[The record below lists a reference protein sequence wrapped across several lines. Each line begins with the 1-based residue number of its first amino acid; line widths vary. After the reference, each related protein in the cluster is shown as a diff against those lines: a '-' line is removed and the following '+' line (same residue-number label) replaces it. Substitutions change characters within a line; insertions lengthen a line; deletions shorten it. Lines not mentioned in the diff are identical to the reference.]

1 MQGQHKRLPD
11 SGNGKHISPLSPF
24 PPVQSQTHEP
34 TEETEKGKQRLGKQK
49 TETEGGKAGVEQ
61 EETEETE
68 TDGRLTNARPQVL
81 GESAIIVIVL
91 LEGSQGLVE
100 GVPGDH
106 LEHVHQPFV
115 PTVQA
120 HFVRT
125 GSEFVCFVCFVVS
138 VGAVPFLLPVF
149 PSSLFFCIPW
159 LAISGPGAFKV
170 QGSRFEVQGSR
181 FKVQGSRF
189 KVQGSGFKV
198 QGSRF
203 KVRGSRFKVQGSRF
217 RVQGSRFRVQGSRF
231 KVQGS
236 RFEVQGSRFRR
247 SKGVPAYHYSALL
260 SPLSPLSPF
269 PPVQSQTAQ
278 PSRHKRSRMPSRRS
292 RMRTPRHS
300 MRLPRKASSQIA
312 VWRMSL
318 SGMIQA

>member
-138 VGAVPFLLPVF
+138 VGGSAFSASRLPCFPVF
-149 PSSLFFCIPW
+149 RGLRF
-159 LAISGPGAFKV
+159 LARA
-170 QGSRFEVQGSR
+170 RSR
-181 FKVQGSRF
+181 FKVQRF
-189 KVQGSGFKV
+189 NGSGV
-198 QGSRF
+198 QR
-203 KVRGSRFKVQGSRF
+203 
-217 RVQGSRFRVQGSRF
+217 
-231 KVQGS
+231 
-236 RFEVQGSRFRR
+236 
-247 SKGVPAYHYSALL
+247 
-260 SPLSPLSPF
+260 
-269 PPVQSQTAQ
+269 PPVFPVQ
-278 PSRHKRSRMPSRRS
+278 R
-292 RMRTPRHS
+292 
-300 MRLPRKASSQIA
+300 
-312 VWRMSL
+312 V
-318 SGMIQA
+318 

>member
-1 MQGQHKRLPD
+1 MSYMRCRADRLPLP
-11 SGNGKHISPLSPF
+11 GRTGRA
-24 PPVQSQTHEP
+24 
-34 TEETEKGKQRLGKQK
+34 EKGKQRLGKQK

-170 QGSRFEVQGSR
+170 QGSG
-181 FKVQGSRF
+181 FKVQGSR
-189 KVQGSGFKV
+189 FKV

-217 RVQGSRFRVQGSRF
+217 KVQGSRF

-236 RFEVQGSRFRR
+236 RFEVQGSRFKVQGSGFKVQGSGFKVQGSGFKVQGSRFKVQGSR
-247 SKGVPAYHYSALL
+247 FRVRGSGVQRVCRHTIILLCCLRYLRYLRFLLFNPKRL
-260 SPLSPLSPF
+260 SPLVISVQGCRRGGAACARRAIRCGYPGKPAARSPF
-269 PPVQSQTAQ
+269 GGC
-278 PSRHKRSRMPSRRS
+278 
-292 RMRTPRHS
+292 
-300 MRLPRKASSQIA
+300 L
-312 VWRMSL
+312 
-318 SGMIQA
+318 

>member
-1 MQGQHKRLPD
+1 MRCRADRLPLP
-11 SGNGKHISPLSPF
+11 GRTGRAEN
-24 PPVQSQTHEP
+24 
-34 TEETEKGKQRLGKQK
+34 GKQRLGKQK

-115 PTVQA
+115 PTVQV

-170 QGSRFEVQGSR
+170 QGSG
-181 FKVQGSRF
+181 FKVQGSR
-189 KVQGSGFKV
+189 FKV

-217 RVQGSRFRVQGSRF
+217 RVRGSG
-231 KVQGS
+231 
-236 RFEVQGSRFRR
+236 FEVQGSRFRR